1 MLWCSIQP
9 KMFEWILTPLHTC
22 VWWDMKICLN
32 NEQLEKDFREKRS
45 ITMKSYYDIYLQY
58 TKMNEK

>member
-1 MLWCSIQP
+1 MDINTIAYLCLVRY
-9 KMFEWILTPLHTC
+9 E
-22 VWWDMKICLN
+22 KICLN
-32 NEQLEKDFREKRS
+32 NEHLEKEFWEKRS